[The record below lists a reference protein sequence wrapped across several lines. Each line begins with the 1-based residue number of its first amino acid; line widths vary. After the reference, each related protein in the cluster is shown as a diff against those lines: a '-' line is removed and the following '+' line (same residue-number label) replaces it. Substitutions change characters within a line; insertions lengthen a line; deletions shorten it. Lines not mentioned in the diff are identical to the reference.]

1 MATVK
6 KLLINAIDP
15 EEYRVA
21 LIEDGLLEEFYI
33 ETTAKEQIRGNIYK
47 GVVAHVEPAFQ
58 AAFIDYGGEKN
69 GFLQADEIHSDYFQ
83 QAVESGGSDGKH
95 HLPIQKMVSRGQEI
109 LVQVTKEE
117 TGKKGVALTTY
128 LSLAGNFLVLTP
140 GEPQVGI
147 SRKIEAE
154 EERARLKEI
163 MAQLKI
169 PEGIGCIVRTSG
181 DGKTKRELAKNLEN
195 LLRLWEEIR
204 NRAIEQLAPSLI
216 YKEIDLAIRSVR
228 DHFSPDIQEVLID
241 NKEIY
246 KQVWDFLKIIN
257 PKYGSRVKLYKETRP
272 IFSKHQIENQIETI
286 FQNRVNLKSGG
297 QIVIDPTEALVA
309 VDVNSGRSVK
319 ERQIE
324 ETAFKTNMEA
334 AEEIARQLRLRD
346 LGGLI
351 VIDFIDMKESNH
363 RNEVQRVLKNHLKK
377 DKART
382 TLGRISKFGILELS
396 RQRIRPPIQFG
407 TYYTCPTCQGK
418 GQVRSVE
425 TLALSY
431 LRKIW
436 LGISKGTVSSVK
448 GILPVEV
455 AHYLLNRKRED
466 LLRLESRHEVTI
478 HLEGHP
484 HILPEEGRLEFKKKE
499 SPEIVD
505 SQPEP
510 RENDLEKTEVLPT
523 QVAPNYWQNAENYL
537 LSESQKV
544 PHPRQSKP

>member
-1 MATVK
+1 MPTVK
-6 KLLINAIDP
+6 KLLVNAIDP

-21 LIEDGLLEEFYI
+21 LITDGLLEEFYI
-33 ETTAKEQIRGNIYK
+33 ETAAREQVRGNIYK
-47 GVVAHVEPAFQ
+47 GVVAHIEPALQ
-58 AAFIDYGGEKN
+58 AAFIDFGAEKN
-69 GFLQADEIHSDYFQ
+69 GFLQADEIHPEYFQ
-83 QAVESGGSDGKH
+83 QCPSLPEGDSKRRP
-95 HLPIQKMVSRGQEI
+95 PIQNLISRGQEI

-117 TGKKGVALTTY
+117 TGKKGVALTSY

-140 GEPQVGI
+140 GDPQVGI

-154 EERARLKEI
+154 EERTRLKEI
-163 MAQLKI
+163 ISQLKI

-181 DGKTKRELAKNLEN
+181 NGKTKRELAKNLEN

-204 NRAIEQLAPSLI
+204 NRAIEQPAPSLI

-241 NKEIY
+241 NKDIY
-246 KQVWDFLKIIN
+246 KQVLDFLKIIN
-257 PKYGSRVKLYKETRP
+257 PKYGNRVKLYKETRP
-272 IFSKHQIENQIETI
+272 IFSKYQIEMQIETI

-297 QIVIDPTEALVA
+297 QIVIDPTEALVS

-324 ETAFKTNMEA
+324 ETAYKTNLEA

-351 VIDFIDMKESNH
+351 VIDFIDMKEAKH
-363 RNEVQRVLKNHLKK
+363 RNEVVKNLKNYLKS

-382 TLGRISKFGILELS
+382 SLGRISKFGLLEIS

-418 GQVRSVE
+418 GQIRSVE

-436 LGISKGTVSSVK
+436 LGVSKGSVSSVR

-478 HLEGHP
+478 LLEGQP
-484 HILPEEGRLEFKKKE
+484 QILPEEGRLEFKKKE
-499 SPEIVD
+499 A
-505 SQPEP
+505 
-510 RENDLEKTEVLPT
+510 RENADAQADSREQTAEETEPVP
-523 QVAPNYWQNAENYL
+523 AGFHPNYWRSAENYL
-537 LSESQKV
+537 VSEAQKGAS
-544 PHPRQSKP
+544 PRPPKP